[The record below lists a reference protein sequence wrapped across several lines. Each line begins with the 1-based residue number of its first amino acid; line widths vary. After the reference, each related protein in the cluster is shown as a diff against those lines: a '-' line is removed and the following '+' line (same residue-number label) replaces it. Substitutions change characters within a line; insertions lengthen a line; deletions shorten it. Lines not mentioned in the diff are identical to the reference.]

1 MISVIIDGA
10 CGRMGKMIAQGVV
23 TQDDMQLVGAIEY
36 SGHPQLGEDV
46 GEVAGV
52 GIIGVPISN
61 NLSETLDKADVVVE
75 FTAPSASIEHL
86 RNVVDA
92 GKTMV
97 LATTGFT
104 EAELAEVR
112 ELAQNTPCVMAPNMS
127 VGVNVMLQAIQLVA
141 KALGDDYDV
150 EVIEA
155 HHNQKADSPSGTA
168 LRIAEVLAEAL
179 DRNLAE
185 VGVYGRHGIVGAR
198 PEKEIGIHAIR
209 GGDISGDHTVLY
221 AGAGERIEITHRAHT
236 REAFAKG
243 AIRAARWV
251 VNAPKGLHDISEVLF

>member
-1 MISVIIDGA
+1 
-10 CGRMGKMIAQGVV
+10 MGKMISQGVV
-23 TQDDMQLVGAIEY
+23 TQSDMQLVGAIEY
-36 SGHPQLGEDV
+36 SGHPQLGEDI

-52 GIIGVPISN
+52 GTIGVPISD
-61 NLSETLDKADVVVE
+61 NLSEILDEADVVVE

-104 EAELAEVR
+104 EAELAEVQ
-112 ELAQNTPCVMAPNMS
+112 ELAQNIPCVMAPNMS
-127 VGVNVMLQAIQLVA
+127 VGVNVMLQAVQLVA

-168 LRIAEVLAEAL
+168 LRIAEVLAESL

-185 VGVYGRHGIVGAR
+185 VGAYGRHGMVGAR

-251 VNAPKGLHDISEVLF
+251 VDAPKGLHDIAEVLF